1 MLFQEILLGF
11 FVYENLLGRC
21 DLKIAV
27 VEFVYPFLFLRNC
40 IILWAKLFFPDFYPV
55 SHNISKCGKLA
66 IKVLAKSTKCEN
78 NIFSLVLP

>member
-27 VEFVYPFLFLRNC
+27 VEFVYPFFFFKKLYYRLGQ
-40 IILWAKLFFPDFYPV
+40 IILSRFL
-55 SHNISKCGKLA
+55 SS
-66 IKVLAKSTKCEN
+66 
-78 NIFSLVLP
+78 

>member
-27 VEFVYPFLFLRNC
+27 VEFVYPF
-40 IILWAKLFFPDFYPV
+40 FFF
-55 SHNISKCGKLA
+55 
-66 IKVLAKSTKCEN
+66 
-78 NIFSLVLP
+78 